1 VAARYQPARDEV
13 GGDWYD
19 TIELPGGRLGV
30 AIGDVVGHGLA
41 AASLMGQL
49 RTALRAYAL
58 NGNGPARA
66 LDLVDRF
73 ARSLDIEAMATAAY
87 AVIDPGAGAVC
98 VATAGHLPPVFIS
111 AGGEAR
117 TVELKPAP
125 PLGAFGYRPCPEYEL
140 QIEPGETMLLY
151 TDGLIERRGVPL
163 RHSIGQLLATVA
175 GATGPEEA
183 CLLAMDQLVPR
194 RGPRDDVAVIAV
206 RREPLADVLEI
217 ELPAEAGI
225 LARLRHQLGHW
236 LRAAGLDRE
245 VTTEIM
251 IAVSEAGANAVE
263 HAYGPGRGSFE
274 VRAARAGDTIEVTV
288 RDRGRWREP
297 RGENRGRG
305 LKIMRAAMDS
315 LDVRATEDGTEIV
328 MRRKVGSP

>member
-1 VAARYQPARDEV
+1 
-13 GGDWYD
+13 
-19 TIELPGGRLGV
+19 
-30 AIGDVVGHGLA
+30 
-41 AASLMGQL
+41 
-49 RTALRAYAL
+49 
-58 NGNGPARA
+58 
-66 LDLVDRF
+66 
-73 ARSLDIEAMATAAY
+73 
-87 AVIDPGAGAVC
+87 
-98 VATAGHLPPVFIS
+98 
-111 AGGEAR
+111 
-117 TVELKPAP
+117 
-125 PLGAFGYRPCPEYEL
+125 
-140 QIEPGETMLLY
+140 
-151 TDGLIERRGVPL
+151 
-163 RHSIGQLLATVA
+163 
-175 GATGPEEA
+175 
-183 CLLAMDQLVPR
+183 MDQLVPR

-206 RREPLADVLEI
+206 RREALADVLEI

-236 LRAAGLDRE
+236 LRAEGLDRE